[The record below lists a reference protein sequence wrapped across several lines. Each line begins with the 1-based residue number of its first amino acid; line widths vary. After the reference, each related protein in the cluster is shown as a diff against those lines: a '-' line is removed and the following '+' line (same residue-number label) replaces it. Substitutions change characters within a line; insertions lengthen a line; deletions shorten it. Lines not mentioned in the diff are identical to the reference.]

1 MTEVPSSGALAL
13 VGSTGGEGR
22 EEAHLVLAAGE
33 VLPCGEEASG
43 ATRSHSCLIRQ
54 LRVAGNSCWRPEP
67 LCSSTGKGLQ
77 LKTGVRP
84 ASTHEGLAVAAIASA
99 AATAAAAAAA
109 APAPGPELPAN
120 SSVPVSYPPKGG
132 ASVRSA
138 GAPCKPSSIDIA
150 VSSYDDFLQRTEYP
164 ADTTV
169 TLTLQQNI
177 TLSKFLL
184 FTASYN
190 CTLLRSDP
198 SAPSPGFTIA
208 AALDDFPALIVTGA
222 SHLSISGVGFHVPV
236 GSRSKGPC
244 NPVYYRQT
252 RQLLC
257 PAVYVNL
264 SNSVSLES
272 SHIYGRVEI
281 TFAED
286 VKLDALVSTTTPTD
300 FANIRI
306 TESGDAPALIQS
318 RIVVSNCDVS
328 GGIIG
333 VMLCAGAVGVTVVH
347 NSFHNFGWAGVQVG
361 QGIHNTG
368 DASLNNVSWNYVAR
382 PIQTHTVD
390 DSGGIYMDLHWINP
404 GNYLSCNYI
413 VGGEHCLYLD
423 YAPVGVTVDGLVCLD
438 TFNGVKQ
445 NQGKSNNITGVTVVR
460 SGVAAWI
467 GCLLFD
473 INNCD
478 NDPGSFWE
486 MRRRTMFNSP
496 EINQRFPHMKPI
508 CTELSIDGEPC
519 NPSGSVSA
527 AVSARCSGLP
537 THNYMEVAVVESTT
551 DKLPEYQSCDDVT
564 NVAELNSMRSVAV
577 ATVEDALFSDANN
590 GDYGLT
596 PDSPIYA
603 TFPGHRSCPRALV
616 GPQKALPPVGG
627 AQAPSAP
634 APTPAPAPMLAS
646 PLSAPPV
653 DSPVL
658 APAGPRPP
666 PSPRVPEASPPLAAA
681 PTPSAMGP
689 VSGPCSGLAGP
700 PQAPPNVVGAS
711 ASPPPPLPGAAATRA
726 GGRLA
731 GAVAAAALSVVLC
744 VALGSLL

>member
-1 MTEVPSSGALAL
+1 MSSAGLGSQIL
-13 VGSTGGEGR
+13 V
-22 EEAHLVLAAGE
+22 
-33 VLPCGEEASG
+33 
-43 ATRSHSCLIRQ
+43 
-54 LRVAGNSCWRPEP
+54 
-67 LCSSTGKGLQ
+67 
-77 LKTGVRP
+77 
-84 ASTHEGLAVAAIASA
+84 VAAAEEQRGVA
-99 AATAAAAAAA
+99 D
-109 APAPGPELPAN
+109 
-120 SSVPVSYPPKGG
+120 KGG
-132 ASVRSA
+132 CCCSRH
-138 GAPCKPSSIDIA
+138 
-150 VSSYDDFLQRTEYP
+150 LQ
-164 ADTTV
+164 V
-169 TLTLQQNI
+169 T
-177 TLSKFLL
+177 
-184 FTASYN
+184 
-190 CTLLRSDP
+190 
-198 SAPSPGFTIA
+198 
-208 AALDDFPALIVTGA
+208 
-222 SHLSISGVGFHVPV
+222 
-236 GSRSKGPC
+236 
-244 NPVYYRQT
+244 
-252 RQLLC
+252 
-257 PAVYVNL
+257 
-264 SNSVSLES
+264 
-272 SHIYGRVEI
+272 
-281 TFAED
+281 
-286 VKLDALVSTTTPTD
+286 LDALVSTTTPLD

-347 NSFHNFGWAGVQVG
+347 NSFHNFGWAGVQIG

-404 GNYLSCNYI
+404 GNHLSCNYI
-413 VGGEHCLYLD
+413 IGGEHCLYLD

-496 EINQRFPHMKPI
+496 EMNQRFPDMKPI
-508 CTELSIDGEPC
+508 CTELSIGDEPC
-519 NPSGSVSA
+519 NPPGSVSA
-527 AVSARCSGLP
+527 AVSAGCSGLP
-537 THNYMEVAVVESTT
+537 TRNFMEVAVVESTT

-577 ATVEDALFSDANN
+577 ATVEEALFTDANN
-590 GDYGLT
+590 EDYGLT

-646 PLSAPPV
+646 PLSAPPG
-653 DSPVL
+653 DSPAL

-666 PSPRVPEASPPLAAA
+666 PSPRVPAASPPLAAA
-681 PTPSAMGP
+681 PTPMATSPA
-689 VSGPCSGLAGP
+689 SGPRSSHAGP
-700 PQAPPNVVGAS
+700 PQAPPSIAGAS
-711 ASPPPPLPGAAATRA
+711 ASPPPPSPGAAATRA